1 MAASE
6 LIGRMGMRRNRPAVR
21 SAAANRVW
29 QFPEGLQL
37 AWLKAYGATW
47 AVTVLA
53 ATLVAIDGRPAISLT
68 RDALGLR
75 LKAHGNPPPHLAG
88 VLALAAH
95 NLPIAAW
102 PVLIGLTGADRHKL
116 SRHLSDFA
124 VLVCIV
130 LNCAPVGAALAAY
143 GSAVIAYLPQLP
155 VEWAG
160 LALGASSWLVQ
171 RRRSL
176 SSAERLLWLGM
187 TTGVLLGAAALETF
201 AVPHR

>member
-1 MAASE
+1 VG
-6 LIGRMGMRRNRPAVR
+6 L
-21 SAAANRVW
+21 RV
-29 QFPEGLQL
+29 

-47 AVTVLA
+47 AVTVVA
-53 ATLVAIDGRPAISLT
+53 AALVAVAGRPAISLT
-68 RDALGLR
+68 RRTLALR
-75 LKAHGNPPPHLAG
+75 LSAQGNPPPHLAG
-88 VLALAAH
+88 VLALTAH
-95 NLPIAAW
+95 NVPIAAW

-116 SRHLSDFA
+116 SRHLADLA
-124 VLVCIV
+124 VLACIV
-130 LNCAPVGAALAAY
+130 LNCAPVGAALTAY
-143 GSAVIAYLPQLP
+143 GGTVIAYVPQLP
-155 VEWAG
+155 LEWAG